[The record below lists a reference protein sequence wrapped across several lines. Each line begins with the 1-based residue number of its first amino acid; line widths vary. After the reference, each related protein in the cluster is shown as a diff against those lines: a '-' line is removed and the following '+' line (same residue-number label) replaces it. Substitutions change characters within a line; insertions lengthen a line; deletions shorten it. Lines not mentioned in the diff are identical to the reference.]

1 LLELRAFF
9 LNIINNAYTKHYKTF
24 TDKEDQAIKHE
35 SLEERVTFCC
45 RYRLVPFMIHK
56 TDTGEIVITSDITR
70 ELTRYK
76 INNVASLAEL
86 ARLMGF
92 KYGSVWTDKTIK
104 AAFGHITKFIEFLD
118 LR

>member
-1 LLELRAFF
+1 
-9 LNIINNAYTKHYKTF
+9 
-24 TDKEDQAIKHE
+24 
-35 SLEERVTFCC
+35 
-45 RYRLVPFMIHK
+45 MIHK

-70 ELTRYK
+70 ELRRYK